1 MYGNVIQHPGNTD
14 VRTNRVH
21 PVEEDNSKTSTVT
34 RADHPLYSQLK
45 NYMFFMKLGGV
56 FHDPPFADVGKL
68 ESAFWK
74 SWHAIVSLLS
84 VFNFVRYIPEIWK
97 PDFYPG
103 LIYTEII
110 MSAFFFHCMCIIIA
124 FYVMCS
130 KMSGFLAFFEHN
142 QKYCNSIDS
151 RTLRCV
157 PGKKQTKVEV
167 NIAQAITVV
176 CTAACLAILLVFA
189 LVFETPDY
197 HSQSAPWTS
206 TASLVITLT
215 IGTLIAN
222 AFMSYTF
229 FFCLVCRYLKKQF
242 NLLAKTFSE
251 MLIEYENGRGE
262 FVDEQL
268 YVSIR
273 KQHNHL
279 CDSVVKAD
287 DCFSVFIL
295 SVCST
300 QIPLIIFLAYQCL
313 FSPGDISEKFGYIFW
328 LMINCGCVC
337 LVTIHAALLNS
348 EIHDFNNKVY
358 RLTAFSTMPCN
369 NRLIPIHILFL
380 SRLNGPPVGF
390 SVFGLITINKE
401 VLVTLV
407 GMTFTYFTLLVQF
420 E

>member
-1 MYGNVIQHPGNTD
+1 MYGDVIQHPRNTD
-14 VRTNRVH
+14 VPTNQVH
-21 PVEEDNSKTSTVT
+21 SVEDNATPSSVT
-34 RADHPLYSQLK
+34 REDHHLYSQLK
-45 NYMFFMKLGGV
+45 NYMFFMKVIGV
-56 FHDPPFADVGKL
+56 FHDPPFVDVGKL
-68 ESAFWK
+68 ESTSWK

-103 LIYTEII
+103 LTYIEII

-130 KMSGFLAFFEHN
+130 KKSGFLAFFEHN

-151 RTLRCV
+151 RILRCV

-167 NIAQAITVV
+167 NIALAITVV
-176 CTAACLAILLVFA
+176 YAAVCLAVLLVFA
-189 LVFETPDY
+189 LVLETPDY
-197 HSQSAPWTS
+197 HIQSAPWTS
-206 TASLVITLT
+206 TASLVITIT
-215 IGTLIAN
+215 IGTLVTN
-222 AFMSYTF
+222 AFIAYTF

-242 NLLAKTFSE
+242 KLLANTFSE
-251 MLIEYENGRGE
+251 MLLEYENGRCE
-262 FVDEQL
+262 FVDDQL

-287 DCFSVFIL
+287 DCFSVFLL
-295 SVCST
+295 SICST

-313 FSPGDISEKFGYIFW
+313 FSPGSIDTKFGYIFW
-328 LMINCGCVC
+328 LVLNCFFVGS
-337 LVTIHAALLNS
+337 VTIYAALLNS
-348 EIHDFNNKVY
+348 EIHDFNDKVY
-358 RLTAFSTMPCN
+358 RLTVFSTMPCN
-369 NRLIPIHILFL
+369 NRLIPIHMLFL

-401 VLVTLV
+401 VLLTLV
-407 GMTFTYFTLLVQF
+407 GMIFTYFTILVQF